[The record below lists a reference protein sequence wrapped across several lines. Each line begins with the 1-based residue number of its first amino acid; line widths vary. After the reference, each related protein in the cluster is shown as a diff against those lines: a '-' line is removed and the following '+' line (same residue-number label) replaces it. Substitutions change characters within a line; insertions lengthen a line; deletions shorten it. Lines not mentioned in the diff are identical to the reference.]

1 LPARGLKPERAR
13 DVVRHAGVAR
23 TWYGVA
29 CDLDCCPGLVRL
41 RNAAGEYSDVLFYRA
56 MAFCK
61 SYEQSGCLRDRW
73 QDLAAFVRWSGQPS
87 DLRDLFRTCGLL
99 VSDRDL
105 LYDWD
110 EINGWIIDRAERER
124 KRAAK
129 NRAREA
135 AEEARKERIAAQRR
149 KVAQSGR
156 KEGRKEG
163 GGGDTRSVRVRNS
176 GPKTRNQKGK

>member
-1 LPARGLKPERAR
+1 VRGFNSERVRA
-13 DVVRHAGVAR
+13 VVRTCSGVPR

-29 CDLDCCPGLVRL
+29 ADLDGFPGMVRL
-41 RNAAGEYSDVLFYRA
+41 RNAAGEYADVLFYRSIC
-56 MAFCK
+56 FCK
-61 SYEQSGCLRDRW
+61 LYEQTGCIRERW
-73 QDLAAFVRWSGQPS
+73 QDLAAFVRWPGQPAE
-87 DLRDLFRTCGLL
+87 LRDLFRTCGLL

-110 EINGWIIDRAERER
+110 EVNGWIIDRAERER

-135 AEEARKERIAAQRR
+135 AEEARKDKIAAQRR

-163 GGGDTRSVRVRNS
+163 LGGATRTVRVRNS

>member
-1 LPARGLKPERAR
+1 MNMSTTNEQNDGASKARRVHIETETPASTDNLWSTAGKNGRPPLPAQPDPAFPLPQSTAKP
-13 DVVRHAGVAR
+13 VRK
-23 TWYGVA
+23 
-29 CDLDCCPGLVRL
+29 PGRPH
-41 RNAAGEYSDVLFYRA
+41 NPHH
-56 MAFCK
+56 
-61 SYEQSGCLRDRW
+61 
-73 QDLAAFVRWSGQPS
+73 LAAFVRWSGQPS
-87 DLRDLFRTCGLL
+87 DLRDLFRACGLL